1 MPLFGDVDRVRRRKR
16 RRLNMRRRQS
26 CCGDFGAAVARGWRS
41 DPAAS
46 FEENNYGC
54 KRADRYERI
63 GDNAEKMMFA
73 ARPAFRMRCQILIEK
88 GQIAQQRKKSGCDCD
103 QQHRFDEGGTAAPI
117 TTALSV

>member
-1 MPLFGDVDRVRRRKR
+1 VETSALPSRAAGDRA
-16 RRLNMRRRQS
+16 Q
-26 CCGDFGAAVARGWRS
+26 
-41 DPAAS
+41 
-46 FEENNYGC
+46 ENNHGC

-73 ARPAFRMRCQILIEK
+73 ARPAFRMRGQILIEK